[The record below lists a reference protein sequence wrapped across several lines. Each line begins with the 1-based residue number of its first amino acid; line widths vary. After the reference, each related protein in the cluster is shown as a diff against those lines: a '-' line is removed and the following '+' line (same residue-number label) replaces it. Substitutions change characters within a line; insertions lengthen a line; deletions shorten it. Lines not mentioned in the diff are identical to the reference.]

1 MYSSIEFPNN
11 KTTDHAII
19 SNVYRSDLELSKYQ
33 TTFSSDLR
41 SVVVSKRAAQR
52 DRLMSPVG
60 HRLQLRVVGFW
71 ILCIVFFIVLVAS
84 LAFGSRS
91 IPVETVFYSLW
102 QFDGSIT
109 EHLVIFD
116 LRLPRTFIG
125 IAVGA
130 ALGVAGVLMQAITRN
145 PLADPGL
152 LGVNAGASFA
162 VVLAIWLL
170 GLTTIGGLVW
180 FAFLGA
186 GSISVLVYM
195 LGSLGRGAATPVR
208 LALAGAAMSALLFA
222 LISAIILNSQE
233 TLQVYRFWVVG
244 SLTGAV
250 SGSLVQLLPF
260 MAIGLLTALMAAT
273 SLNAMALG
281 DEMAQVLGTKIALTR
296 VLTLASV
303 TLLSGASVAMA
314 GPVAFIGLVVPHM
327 ARFWCG
333 PNQYWLILYALLL
346 GPIVLIVS
354 DTIGRIILPPGE
366 VQVGIMTALIGG
378 STFVW
383 IVRRMR
389 MAQL

>member
-1 MYSSIEFPNN
+1 
-11 KTTDHAII
+11 
-19 SNVYRSDLELSKYQ
+19 
-33 TTFSSDLR
+33 
-41 SVVVSKRAAQR
+41 
-52 DRLMSPVG
+52 MSPVG
-60 HRLQLRVVGFW
+60 RRFQLRLMGFW
-71 ILCIVFFIVLVAS
+71 ILCVVLFIVLVAS
-84 LAFGSRS
+84 LSFGSRS
-91 IPVETVFYSLW
+91 IPFETVFYSLW
-102 QFDGSIT
+102 EFDGSII
-109 EHLVIFD
+109 EHLVIHD

-125 IAVGA
+125 ITVGA
-130 ALGVAGVLMQAITRN
+130 AFGVAGVLMQAITRN

-170 GLTTIGGLVW
+170 GITTIGGLVW

-186 GSISVLVYM
+186 GSVSALVYV

-208 LALAGAAMSALLFA
+208 LALAGAAISALLFA

-233 TLQVYRFWVVG
+233 TLQIYRFWVVG

-250 SGSLVQLLPF
+250 SGSLEQLLPF
-260 MAIGLLTALMAAT
+260 IVVGLLTALMAAA
-273 SLNAMALG
+273 SLNTMALG
-281 DEMAQVLGTKIALTR
+281 DEMAQALGTKIALTR
-296 VLTLASV
+296 LLTLTSV

-333 PNQYWLILYALLL
+333 PNQHWLILYAVLL
-346 GPIVLIVS
+346 GPIVLIAS
-354 DTIGRIILPPGE
+354 DTVGRIILPPGE
-366 VQVGIMTALIGG
+366 VPVGVMTALIGG
-378 STFVW
+378 LVFVW